1 MSFAE
6 TTQAFFMLLA
16 FVVTLIV
23 VLVLFRHSS
32 NLISAMTDVFKGFST
47 KNVLDTVEPVTS
59 KIPAETVVK
68 LNKLI
73 DFAEALA
80 PDDIDKALEA
90 FRLLMNKAT
99 DGQPNAPDGGFSP
112 PGTVG

>member
-1 MSFAE
+1 MSQFTE
-6 TTQAFFMLLA
+6 TIQAVALLLA
-16 FVVTLIV
+16 FVLSMIV

-32 NLISAMTDVFKGFST
+32 NLLSAMTEVFKGFST

-59 KIPAETVVK
+59 KISPDVVLK

-90 FRLLMNKAT
+90 FRVLLTKAT
-99 DGQPNAPDGGFSP
+99 DGQPNTP